1 MRYRLVA
8 IFLLASGL
16 VSCGT
21 TQNAATIN
29 GVGISAAD
37 LAQTVTDLAAVG
49 QAQITNG
56 VADGETVR
64 GLLTSLI
71 RAEATNQVIA
81 ASGELITDADR
92 ATVRAELEKQD
103 LSGVSDTFRSFL
115 IELYA
120 ATAVL
125 GRLKA
130 PSADIVA
137 ERYADNPKSLG
148 MLCVRHL
155 VVNEESV
162 ARTAFDELGTAPSDS
177 EFATIAGKYS
187 IEAIAKES
195 GGALTG
201 QTSDC
206 IGINEW
212 QSGFDPDFVAGALA
226 ARTGV
231 PTRPVKSSFGWHVIY
246 IRPFTAVAES
256 VSENLAT
263 APGEFLLLG
272 ALADA
277 KITVAS
283 RYGRWNPLAGSVV
296 KP

>member
-21 TQNAATIN
+21 TQNAATVN
-29 GVGISAAD
+29 GVGIRAAD
-37 LAQTVTDLAAVG
+37 LEQTVADLATAG
-49 QAQITNG
+49 QGEITNG
-56 VADGETVR
+56 VAEATTVR

-81 ASGELITDADR
+81 ASGESITDTDR
-92 ATVRAELEKQD
+92 ATVRAQLEEQD
-103 LSGVSDTFRSFL
+103 LTSVPDTLRSLL
-115 IELYA
+115 IELNVA
-120 ATAVL
+120 SVVL
-125 GRLKA
+125 GRLLA
-130 PSADIVA
+130 PSADIIA

-155 VVNEESV
+155 VVNDESV
-162 ARTAFDELGTAPSDS
+162 ARTAFDELGTAPSDA
-177 EFATIAGKYS
+177 EFATVAGKYS
-187 IEAIAKES
+187 IEANAKES

-212 QSGFDPDFVAGALA
+212 QTGFDPDFVAGALA

-256 VSENLAT
+256 VSANLAT